1 MNRKNVQA
9 FILYTLIHLA
19 FIDTVTLDLLSA
31 RSWGLPGLILYR
43 RGNVWR
49 SQVLRAALQVYKEHP
64 AVFRQNKTVY
74 MLTLSRLSQQF
85 GSKAFPLLFCLLW
98 VQPGFL
104 VASLLSPLA
113 LALTGAYRETSLLI
127 YTPSSFGF
135 LLLLCQVVRAGSA
148 LCEKFYS
155 RSKVGFKRRKGRR
168 RVRRRKGMLWHLQP
182 SCTDA
187 YLSCFELSLK
197 LLNSRTGT
205 LFFFF
210 FF

>member
-1 MNRKNVQA
+1 MQLCTFTKSILLCSDKTKLFTCSHFQGFPSNLVQKPS
-9 FILYTLIHLA
+9 
-19 FIDTVTLDLLSA
+19 LSYFA
-31 RSWGLPGLILYR
+31 CCECSL
-43 RGNVWR
+43 
-49 SQVLRAALQVYKEHP
+49 
-64 AVFRQNKTVY
+64 
-74 MLTLSRLSQQF
+74 
-85 GSKAFPLLFCLLW
+85 
-98 VQPGFL
+98 GFL

-113 LALTGAYRETSLLI
+113 LALTGAYREISLLI

-135 LLLLCQVVRAGSA
+135 LLLLCQVIRAGSA

-210 FF
+210 LLTVKSKIGSYTYHFQCCLSQPVKLPHIL